1 MSYEKYEW
9 KDGDIITA
17 ERLNHMEAGLSSAD
31 PTYVAHTWTDGEIV
45 TENLF
50 NALEAGIAALN
61 VNYSRHDWA
70 NGEEIT
76 VAKLNHMEEG
86 IYLGS
91 VTLKTVLYTDGT
103 LIINEDPADRTAN
116 ITAHG
121 AVDTEYPAL
130 DKEHDY
136 VFEWDDEQGVY
147 TTYWY
152 PKAEN
157 ISSVEIGSEMKPES
171 VDGWFNILYMCASM
185 ALGHLNTSAVTN
197 MPNMF
202 GGCSGLTSLDLSH
215 FNTSSVTDMN
225 SMFYGCSSLATIKA
239 SNIFIVASGADT
251 TYMFDGCTS
260 LVGGNGTTYSAD
272 HTDGEYARIDTASTP
287 GYFTA
292 AA

>member
-50 NALEAGIAALN
+50 DALEAGIAALN

-70 NGEEIT
+70 TGEEIT
-76 VAKLNHMEEG
+76 AAKLNHMEQG

-116 ITAHG
+116 IVSHG

-130 DKEHDY
+130 DKDHDY
-136 VFEWDDEQGVY
+136 VFEYDNEDGRY
-147 TTYWY
+147 ISYWEY
-152 PKAEN
+152 NKLN
-157 ISSVEIGSEMKPES
+157 INVIEIGTEVKPTS
-171 VDGWFNILYMCASM
+171 IYGWFDNLSQCNTIILDN
-185 ALGHLNTSAVTN
+185 LNTSSLTSFN
-197 MPNMF
+197 NMF
-202 GGCSGLTSLDLSH
+202 SRSAITSLDVSG
-215 FNTSSVTDMN
+215 FDTSSVTNMN
-225 SMFYGCSSLATIKA
+225 GMFNNCKGLTT
-239 SNIFIVASGADT
+239 IVASDTFVVNADAEST
-251 TYMFDGCTS
+251 TGMFQYCTN
-260 LVGGNGTTYSAD
+260 LIGGNGTTYSAD
-272 HTDGEYARIDTASTP
+272 HTNGEYARIDTAATP

-292 AA
+292 A